1 MKCQPTAGLEPA
13 VLGLEV
19 PRLIHWATRAAAAAA
34 AAAFVHGVGFE
45 PTSANTVD
53 LKSTPLDLSGNHACF
68 FGVPSRARTGDLPLI
83 RRML

>member
-19 PRLIHWATRAAAAAA
+19 PRLIHWATRAAAV
-34 AAAFVHGVGFE
+34 VHGVGFE

-53 LKSTPLDLSGNHACF
+53 LKSTPLDLSGNHAF
-68 FGVPSRARTGDLPLI
+68 HLVFPAGLEPATFRS
-83 RRML
+83 

>member
-34 AAAFVHGVGFE
+34 AAFVHGVGFE

-53 LKSTPLDLSGNHACF
+53 LKSTPLDRSGNHALAF
-68 FGVPSRARTGDLPLI
+68 I
-83 RRML
+83 

>member
-1 MKCQPTAGLEPA
+1 MKCNEMQCKPTAGLEPA

-19 PRLIHWATRAAAAAA
+19 PRLIHWATRAA

-53 LKSTPLDLSGNHACF
+53 LKSTPLDLSGNHAF
-68 FGVPSRARTGDLPLI
+68 HLVFPAGLEPATFRS
-83 RRML
+83 